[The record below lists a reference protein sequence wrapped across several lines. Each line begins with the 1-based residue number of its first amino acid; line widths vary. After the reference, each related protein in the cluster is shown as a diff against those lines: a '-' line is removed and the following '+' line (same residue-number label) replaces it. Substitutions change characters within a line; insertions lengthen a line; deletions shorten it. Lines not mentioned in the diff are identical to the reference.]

1 MTRVSGAACVELNT
15 PRGGLGEHD
24 ARRGQLENP
33 GKSSARAHLR
43 SSKRSSVRRV
53 SATSRDRKHADA
65 ARVRLR
71 DVTRA
76 LGRSGRTKRTLAGSM
91 LAGCRIQGSREQPG
105 GLRVVGGI
113 RGGSPPRTSLR
124 DSKRLSTRED
134 VARGAHVGRES
145 GVLCPCRSGLRSGR
159 DQGSESR
166 LTCTPVMHSTRVHR
180 PGNVIDFSNTPPSTS
195 DSRQTFAR
203 ENSHTEP
210 RAPIHVT
217 CKTPCRATPRRTGT
231 GTDRI

>member
-53 SATSRDRKHADA
+53 SAVSRDMKHADA

-76 LGRSGRTKRTLAGSM
+76 LGRFGLTRRGWRTPLSWMSNPRVA
-91 LAGCRIQGSREQPG
+91 REHPG